1 MKNKLMIQER
11 AFRTMFL
18 WLIWAAA
25 AIAVHF
31 ALYLDP
37 NLWAYIKQ
45 DQSKITWVTYGLFI
59 IGVLMSFSLVLKITA
74 EAIHASK
81 LGKTAMKF
89 SLAGINPENPASA
102 VERFFLSLKEV
113 IRKNEQPDVEALLDM
128 EMGPY
133 HRTSHAVVIIGNLLI
148 TLGLFGT
155 VVGLLLSLVGLSFSL
170 FALGHDLER
179 LLAGLTRAFGGGGAA
194 GGAARRGAGGGG
206 GGRRGF

>member
-74 EAIHASK
+74 ESIHASK
-81 LGKTAMKF
+81 LG
-89 SLAGINPENPASA
+89 
-102 VERFFLSLKEV
+102 
-113 IRKNEQPDVEALLDM
+113 
-128 EMGPY
+128 
-133 HRTSHAVVIIGNLLI
+133 
-148 TLGLFGT
+148 
-155 VVGLLLSLVGLSFSL
+155 
-170 FALGHDLER
+170 
-179 LLAGLTRAFGGGGAA
+179 GA
-194 GGAARRGAGGGG
+194 AGGGG
-206 GGRRGF
+206 GGGGGPGGPAGAGGRGGGARGGGGRGGERPD